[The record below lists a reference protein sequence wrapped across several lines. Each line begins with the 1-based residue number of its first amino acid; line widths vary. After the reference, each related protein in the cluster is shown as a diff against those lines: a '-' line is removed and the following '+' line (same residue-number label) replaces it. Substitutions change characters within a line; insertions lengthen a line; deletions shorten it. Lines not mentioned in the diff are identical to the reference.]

1 MQVGYNREVF
11 TYCYVGGCMSPLDN
25 LVKQDPAIARMLVG
39 EALRQRD
46 GLELIAS
53 ENYTSRAVMEAQ
65 GSVLTNKYAEGYPGN
80 RYYGGCEW
88 VDQVENLA
96 RDRVKEVFGAEYANV
111 QPHSGTQ
118 ANAAVFF
125 TYLNPGDKVLGM
137 NLAMGGH
144 LTHGSPVNFSGKL
157 YNFTQYGIDLDTGL
171 IDYEHVM
178 EMAERERPKLITVGA
193 STYSRSIDYAKFRE
207 IADKVGAFLFADIA
221 HPAGLIAAGHLPSPI
236 PYAHVVTSTTHKTLR
251 GPRGGIILMG
261 KDFEN
266 PFGQK
271 AAKSGRT
278 LMMSEVL
285 DKMVIPGAQGG
296 ALMHVVAAK
305 AVGFAENLRP
315 DFKDYAGQ
323 VIVNAQALAAG
334 MMKRGYHVLSNGT
347 DNHLLMVDLRRNK
360 PTISGKVAQEVLDLA
375 HITTNKNVVPND
387 DRSPLV
393 TSGVRFGTA
402 AMTTRGM
409 RAEHMDLVAGF
420 IDRVLSNIDNEAVIT
435 QVKNEIIELCK
446 GFPVPAVGDF
456 VDIEV

>member
-1 MQVGYNREVF
+1 
-11 TYCYVGGCMSPLDN
+11 MSPLDH
-25 LVKQDPAIARMLVG
+25 LVQSDPAIARMIVG
-39 EALRQRD
+39 EARRQRD

-88 VDQVENLA
+88 VDQVENIA
-96 RDRVKEVFGAEYANV
+96 RDRVKAVFGAAYANV

-118 ANAAVFF
+118 ANAAVYF
-125 TYLNPGDKVLGM
+125 TFLNPGDKVLGM

-144 LTHGSPVNFSGKL
+144 LTHGSPVNFSGKM
-157 YNFTQYGIDLDTGL
+157 YNFTQYGIDMQTGY
-171 IDYEHVM
+171 IDYENVL

-193 STYSRSIDYAKFRE
+193 STYSRSIDYAKFRQ
-207 IADKVGAFLFADIA
+207 IADQVGAYLFADIA

-261 KDFEN
+261 QDFEN

-315 DFKDYAGQ
+315 DFKDYAAT
-323 VIVNAQALAAG
+323 VIANAQALAAS
-334 MMKRGYHVLSNGT
+334 MMKRGYYVLSDGT

-360 PTISGKVAQEVLDLA
+360 PTISGKQAQEVLDAA

-387 DRSPLV
+387 DRSALV
-393 TSGVRFGTA
+393 TSGIRLGSP

-409 RAEHMDLVAGF
+409 KPEHMDMVADL
-420 IDRVLSNIDNEAVIT
+420 IDRVLSNIDNETVIA
-435 QVKNEIIELCK
+435 QVRNEIIEWCK
-446 GFPVPAVGDF
+446 QFPVPAVGDF
-456 VDIEV
+456 VGIEV

>member
-1 MQVGYNREVF
+1 
-11 TYCYVGGCMSPLDN
+11 MSPLDH
-25 LVKQDPAIARMLVG
+25 LVQSDPTIARLLVG
-39 EALRQRD
+39 EAIRQRD

-88 VDQVENLA
+88 VDQVENIA
-96 RDRVKEVFGAEYANV
+96 RDRAKAVFGAAYANV

-118 ANAAVFF
+118 ANAAVYF
-125 TYLNPGDKVLGM
+125 TFLNPGDKVLGM
-137 NLAMGGH
+137 NLAHGGH
-144 LTHGSPVNFSGKL
+144 LTHGSPVNFSGRM
-157 YNFTQYGIDLDTGL
+157 YNFVQYGIDLETGF
-171 IDYEHVM
+171 IDYEHVL
-178 EMAERERPKLITVGA
+178 EMAERERPKMITVGA
-193 STYSRSIDYAKFRE
+193 SAYSRAIDYAVFRE
-207 IADKVGAFLFADIA
+207 IADKVGAYLFADIA

-261 KDFEN
+261 QDFEN

-315 DFKDYAGQ
+315 DFKDYAAT
-323 VIVNAQALAAG
+323 VITNAQALAAAL
-334 MMKRGYHVLSNGT
+334 MQRGFRVLSNGT
-347 DNHLLMVDLRRNK
+347 DNHLMMIDL
-360 PTISGKVAQEVLDLA
+360 
-375 HITTNKNVVPND
+375 TNKNVTGKQAEEVLDRAHITANKNVIPND
-387 DRSPLV
+387 PRSPMI
-393 TSGVRFGTA
+393 TSGIRFGTA

-409 RAEHMDLVAGF
+409 QAADMDIVAAL
-420 IDRVLSNIDNEAVIT
+420 IDRVISHINDE
-435 QVKNEIIELCK
+435 QVVAQVRAEVVALCQ

-456 VDIEV
+456 VGIEV

>member
-1 MQVGYNREVF
+1 M
-11 TYCYVGGCMSPLDN
+11 TPLDH

-39 EALRQRD
+39 EARRQRD

-144 LTHGSPVNFSGKL
+144 LTHGSPVNFSGKF
-157 YNFTQYGIDLDTGL
+157 YNFTQYGIDLETGY
-171 IDYEHVM
+171 IDYEHVL
-178 EMAERERPKLITVGA
+178 EMAEREKPKLITVGA

-315 DFKDYAGQ
+315 EFKDYAGM
-323 VIVNAQALAAG
+323 VITNAKALAEG

-360 PTISGKVAQEVLDLA
+360 PTISGKQAQEVLDAA
-375 HITTNKNVVPND
+375 HITTNKNIVPND

-393 TSGVRFGTA
+393 TSGIRLGSA

-409 RAEHMDLVAGF
+409 RPEHMDLVAGY
-420 IDRVLSNIDNEAVIT
+420 IDRVLSNIDDAAVIT
-435 QVKNEIIELCK
+435 QVKNEIVELCT

-456 VDIEV
+456 VGIEV

>member
-1 MQVGYNREVF
+1 
-11 TYCYVGGCMSPLDN
+11 MSPLDH
-25 LVKQDPAIARMLVG
+25 LVQSDPAIARLIVG
-39 EALRQRD
+39 EARRQRD

-88 VDQVENLA
+88 VDQVENIA
-96 RDRVKEVFGAEYANV
+96 RDRVKEVFGAAYANV

-118 ANAAVFF
+118 ANAAVYF
-125 TYLNPGDKVLGM
+125 TFLNPGDKVLGM
-137 NLAMGGH
+137 NLAHGGH
-144 LTHGSPVNFSGKL
+144 LTHGSPVNFSGKM
-157 YNFTQYGIDLDTGL
+157 YNFVQYGIDLETGF
-171 IDYEHVM
+171 IDYEHVL
-178 EMAERERPKLITVGA
+178 EMAERERPKMITVGA
-193 STYSRSIDYAKFRE
+193 SAYSRAIDYAIFRQ
-207 IADKVGAFLFADIA
+207 IADKVGAYLFADIA

-261 KDFEN
+261 QDFEN

-315 DFKDYAGQ
+315 DFNDYAAT
-323 VIVNAQALAAG
+323 VITNAQALAAAL
-334 MMKRGYHVLSNGT
+334 MQRGFRVLSNGT
-347 DNHLLMVDLRRNK
+347 DNHLMMIDL
-360 PTISGKVAQEVLDLA
+360 
-375 HITTNKNVVPND
+375 TNKNVTGKQAEEVLDRAHITANKNVIPND
-387 DRSPLV
+387 PRSPMI
-393 TSGVRFGTA
+393 TSGIRFGTA

-409 RAEHMDLVAGF
+409 QAADMDVVAGL
-420 IDRVLSNIDNEAVIT
+420 IDRVLSNIDNETVIA
-435 QVKNEIIELCK
+435 QVRNEIVEWCTQ
-446 GFPVPAVGDF
+446 FPVPAVGDF
-456 VDIEV
+456 VGIEV

>member
-1 MQVGYNREVF
+1 
-11 TYCYVGGCMSPLDN
+11 MSPLDH
-25 LVKQDPAIARMLVG
+25 LVQSDPTIARLLVG
-39 EALRQRD
+39 EAIRQRD

-88 VDQVENLA
+88 VDQVENIA
-96 RDRVKEVFGAEYANV
+96 RDRAKAVFGAAYANV

-118 ANAAVFF
+118 ANAAVYF
-125 TYLNPGDKVLGM
+125 TFLNPGDKVLGM
-137 NLAMGGH
+137 NLAHGGH
-144 LTHGSPVNFSGKL
+144 LTHGSPVNFSGRM
-157 YNFTQYGIDLDTGL
+157 YNFVQYGIDLETGF
-171 IDYEHVM
+171 IDYEHVL
-178 EMAERERPKLITVGA
+178 EMAERERPKMITVGA
-193 STYSRSIDYAKFRE
+193 SAYSRAIDYAVFRE
-207 IADKVGAFLFADIA
+207 IADKVGAYLFADIA

-261 KDFEN
+261 QDFEN

-315 DFKDYAGQ
+315 DFKDYAAT
-323 VIVNAQALAAG
+323 VITNAQALAAAL
-334 MMKRGYHVLSNGT
+334 MQRGFRVLSNGT
-347 DNHLLMVDLRRNK
+347 DNHLMMIDL
-360 PTISGKVAQEVLDLA
+360 
-375 HITTNKNVVPND
+375 TNKNVTGKQAEEVLDRAHITANKNVIPND
-387 DRSPLV
+387 PRSPMI
-393 TSGVRFGTA
+393 TSGIRFGTA

-409 RAEHMDLVAGF
+409 QAADMDIVAAL
-420 IDRVLSNIDNEAVIT
+420 IDRVISHINDE
-435 QVKNEIIELCK
+435 QVVAQVHAEVVALCQ

-456 VDIEV
+456 VGIEV

>member
-1 MQVGYNREVF
+1 
-11 TYCYVGGCMSPLDN
+11 MSPLDN
-25 LVKQDPAIARMLVG
+25 LVKQDPEIARMLVG
-39 EALRQRD
+39 EARRQRD

-88 VDQVENLA
+88 VDQVENVA
-96 RDRVKEVFGAEYANV
+96 RDRVKAVFGAEYANV

-157 YNFTQYGIDLDTGL
+157 YNFSQYGIDLETGL

-323 VIVNAQALAAG
+323 VIVNSQALAAS

-360 PTISGKVAQEVLDLA
+360 PTVNGKVAQEVLDVA
-375 HITTNKNVVPND
+375 HITTNKNMVPND

-393 TSGVRFGTA
+393 TSGIRLGTA

-409 RAEHMDLVAGF
+409 REEHMDLVAGY
-420 IDRVLSNIDNEAVIT
+420 IDRVLSNIDNETVIT
-435 QVKNEIIELCK
+435 QVKNEIVELCK

>member
-1 MQVGYNREVF
+1 
-11 TYCYVGGCMSPLDN
+11 MSPLDH
-25 LVKQDPAIARMLVG
+25 LVQSDPAIARLIVG
-39 EALRQRD
+39 EARRQRD

-88 VDQVENLA
+88 VDQVENIA
-96 RDRVKEVFGAEYANV
+96 RDRVKEVFGAAYANV

-118 ANAAVFF
+118 ANAAVYF
-125 TYLNPGDKVLGM
+125 TFLNPGDKVLGM
-137 NLAMGGH
+137 NLAHGGH
-144 LTHGSPVNFSGKL
+144 LTHGSPVNFSGKM
-157 YNFTQYGIDLDTGL
+157 YNFVQYGIDLETGF
-171 IDYEHVM
+171 IDYEHVL
-178 EMAERERPKLITVGA
+178 EMAERERPKMITVGA
-193 STYSRSIDYAKFRE
+193 SAYSRAIDYAIFRQ
-207 IADKVGAFLFADIA
+207 IADKVGAYLFADIA

-261 KDFEN
+261 QDFEN

-315 DFKDYAGQ
+315 DFKDYAAL
-323 VIVNAQALAAG
+323 VIANAQALAAAL
-334 MMKRGYHVLSNGT
+334 MQRGFRVLSNGT
-347 DNHLLMVDLRRNK
+347 DNHLMMIDL
-360 PTISGKVAQEVLDLA
+360 
-375 HITTNKNVVPND
+375 TNKNVTGKQAEEVLDRAHITANKNVIPND
-387 DRSPLV
+387 PRSPMI
-393 TSGVRFGTA
+393 TSGIRFGTA

-409 RAEHMDLVAGF
+409 QAADMDVVAGL
-420 IDRVLSNIDNEAVIT
+420 IDRVISNIDNETVIA
-435 QVKNEIIELCK
+435 QVRNEIVEWCTQ
-446 GFPVPAVGDF
+446 FPVPAVGDF
-456 VDIEV
+456 VGIEV

>member
-1 MQVGYNREVF
+1 
-11 TYCYVGGCMSPLDN
+11 MSPLDH
-25 LVKQDPAIARMLVG
+25 LVQSDPAIARLIVG
-39 EALRQRD
+39 EARRQRD

-88 VDQVENLA
+88 VDQVENIA
-96 RDRVKEVFGAEYANV
+96 RDRVKEVFGAAYANV

-118 ANAAVFF
+118 ANAAVYF
-125 TYLNPGDKVLGM
+125 TFLNPGDKVLGM
-137 NLAMGGH
+137 NLAHGGH
-144 LTHGSPVNFSGKL
+144 LTHGSPVNFSGKM
-157 YNFTQYGIDLDTGL
+157 YNFVQYGIDLETGF
-171 IDYEHVM
+171 IDYEHVL
-178 EMAERERPKLITVGA
+178 EMAERERPKMITVGA
-193 STYSRSIDYAKFRE
+193 SAYSRAIDYAIFRQ
-207 IADKVGAFLFADIA
+207 IADKVGAYLFADIA

-261 KDFEN
+261 QDFEN

-315 DFKDYAGQ
+315 DFKDYAAT
-323 VIVNAQALAAG
+323 VITNAQALAAAL
-334 MMKRGYHVLSNGT
+334 MQRGFRVLSNGT
-347 DNHLLMVDLRRNK
+347 DNHLMMIDL
-360 PTISGKVAQEVLDLA
+360 
-375 HITTNKNVVPND
+375 TNKNVTGKQAEEVLDRAHITANKNVIPND
-387 DRSPLV
+387 PRSPMI
-393 TSGVRFGTA
+393 TSGIRFGTA

-409 RAEHMDLVAGF
+409 KPEHMEVVAGL
-420 IDRVLSNIDNEAVIT
+420 IDRVISNINDETVIA
-435 QVKNEIIELCK
+435 QVRNEIVEWCTQ
-446 GFPVPAVGDF
+446 FPVPAVGDF
-456 VDIEV
+456 VGIEV

>member
-1 MQVGYNREVF
+1 
-11 TYCYVGGCMSPLDN
+11 MSPLDH

-39 EALRQRD
+39 EARRQRD

-144 LTHGSPVNFSGKL
+144 LTHGSPVNFSGKF
-157 YNFTQYGIDLDTGL
+157 YNFTQYGIDLETGL

-315 DFKDYAGQ
+315 DFKDYAAQ

-347 DNHLLMVDLRRNK
+347 DNHLLMIDLRRNK
-360 PTISGKVAQEVLDLA
+360 PTISGKVAQEVLDAA
-375 HITTNKNVVPND
+375 HITTNKNIVPND

-393 TSGVRFGTA
+393 TSGIRLGTA

-409 RAEHMDLVAGF
+409 RAEHMDIVAGY

-435 QVKNEIIELCK
+435 QVKNEIVELCK

>member
-1 MQVGYNREVF
+1 
-11 TYCYVGGCMSPLDN
+11 MSPLDH
-25 LVKQDPAIARMLVG
+25 LVQSDPAIARLIVG
-39 EALRQRD
+39 EARRQRD

-88 VDQVENLA
+88 VDQVENIA
-96 RDRVKEVFGAEYANV
+96 RDRVKEVFGAAYANV

-118 ANAAVFF
+118 ANAAVYF
-125 TYLNPGDKVLGM
+125 TFLNPGDKVLGM
-137 NLAMGGH
+137 NLAHGGH
-144 LTHGSPVNFSGKL
+144 LTHGSPVNFSGKM
-157 YNFTQYGIDLDTGL
+157 YNFVQYGIDLETGF
-171 IDYEHVM
+171 IDYEHVL
-178 EMAERERPKLITVGA
+178 EMAERERPKMITVGA
-193 STYSRSIDYAKFRE
+193 SAYSRAIDYAIFRQ
-207 IADKVGAFLFADIA
+207 IADKVGAYLFADIA

-261 KDFEN
+261 QDFEN

-315 DFKDYAGQ
+315 DFKDYAAT
-323 VIVNAQALAAG
+323 VITNAQALAAAL
-334 MMKRGYHVLSNGT
+334 MQRGFRVLSNGT
-347 DNHLLMVDLRRNK
+347 DNHLMMIDL
-360 PTISGKVAQEVLDLA
+360 
-375 HITTNKNVVPND
+375 TNKNVTGKQAEEVLDRAHITANKNVIPND
-387 DRSPLV
+387 PRSPMI
-393 TSGVRFGTA
+393 TSGIRFGTA

-409 RAEHMDLVAGF
+409 QAADMDVVAGL
-420 IDRVLSNIDNEAVIT
+420 IDRVISNIDNETVIA
-435 QVKNEIIELCK
+435 QVRNEIVEWCK
-446 GFPVPAVGDF
+446 QFPVPAVGDF
-456 VDIEV
+456 VGIEV

>member
-1 MQVGYNREVF
+1 
-11 TYCYVGGCMSPLDN
+11 MSPLDH
-25 LVKQDPAIARMLVG
+25 LVQSDPAIARLIVG
-39 EALRQRD
+39 EARRQRD

-88 VDQVENLA
+88 VDQVENIA
-96 RDRVKEVFGAEYANV
+96 RDRAKAVFGAAYANV

-118 ANAAVFF
+118 ANAAVYF
-125 TYLNPGDKVLGM
+125 TFLNPGDKVLGM
-137 NLAMGGH
+137 NLAHGGH
-144 LTHGSPVNFSGKL
+144 LTHGSPVNFSGRM
-157 YNFTQYGIDLDTGL
+157 YNFVQYGIDLETGF
-171 IDYEHVM
+171 IDYEHVL
-178 EMAERERPKLITVGA
+178 EMAERERPKMITVGA
-193 STYSRSIDYAKFRE
+193 SAYSRAIDYAVFRE
-207 IADKVGAFLFADIA
+207 IADKVGAYLFADIA

-251 GPRGGIILMG
+251 GPRAGIILMG
-261 KDFEN
+261 QDFEN

-315 DFKDYAGQ
+315 DFKDYAAT
-323 VIVNAQALAAG
+323 VITNAQALAAAL
-334 MMKRGYHVLSNGT
+334 MQRGFRVLSNGT
-347 DNHLLMVDLRRNK
+347 DNHLMMIDL
-360 PTISGKVAQEVLDLA
+360 
-375 HITTNKNVVPND
+375 TNKNVTGKQAEEVLDRAHITANKNVIPND
-387 DRSPLV
+387 PRSPMI
-393 TSGVRFGTA
+393 TSGIRFGTA

-409 RAEHMDLVAGF
+409 QAADMDIVAAL
-420 IDRVLSNIDNEAVIT
+420 IDRVISHINDE
-435 QVKNEIIELCK
+435 QVVAQVRAEVVALCQ

-456 VDIEV
+456 VGIEV

>member
-1 MQVGYNREVF
+1 
-11 TYCYVGGCMSPLDN
+11 MSPLN
-25 LVKQDPAIARMLVG
+25 HLVQSDPTIARLLVG
-39 EALRQRD
+39 EAIRQRD

-88 VDQVENLA
+88 VDQVENIA
-96 RDRVKEVFGAEYANV
+96 RDRAKAVFGAAYANV

-118 ANAAVFF
+118 ANAAVYF
-125 TYLNPGDKVLGM
+125 TFLNPGDKVLGM
-137 NLAMGGH
+137 NLAHGGH
-144 LTHGSPVNFSGKL
+144 LTHGSPVNFSGRM
-157 YNFTQYGIDLDTGL
+157 YNFVQYGIDLETGF
-171 IDYEHVM
+171 IDYEHVL
-178 EMAERERPKLITVGA
+178 EMAERERPKMITVGA
-193 STYSRSIDYAKFRE
+193 SAYSRAIDYAVFRE
-207 IADKVGAFLFADIA
+207 IADKVGAYLFADIA

-261 KDFEN
+261 QDFEN

-278 LMMSEVL
+278 FMMSEVI

-315 DFKDYAGQ
+315 DFKDYAAT
-323 VIVNAQALAAG
+323 VITNAQALAAAL
-334 MMKRGYHVLSNGT
+334 MQRGFRVLSNGT
-347 DNHLLMVDLRRNK
+347 DNHLMMIDL
-360 PTISGKVAQEVLDLA
+360 
-375 HITTNKNVVPND
+375 TNKNVTGKQAEEVLDRAHITANKNVIPND
-387 DRSPLV
+387 PRSPMI
-393 TSGVRFGTA
+393 TSGIRFGTA

-409 RAEHMDLVAGF
+409 QAADMDIVAAL
-420 IDRVLSNIDNEAVIT
+420 IDRVISHINDE
-435 QVKNEIIELCK
+435 QVVAQVRAEVVALCQ

-456 VDIEV
+456 VGIEV

>member
-1 MQVGYNREVF
+1 
-11 TYCYVGGCMSPLDN
+11 MSPLDH
-25 LVKQDPAIARMLVG
+25 LVQSDPAIARLIVG
-39 EALRQRD
+39 EARRQRD

-88 VDQVENLA
+88 VDQVENIA
-96 RDRVKEVFGAEYANV
+96 RDRVKEVVGAAYANV

-118 ANAAVFF
+118 ANAAVYF
-125 TYLNPGDKVLGM
+125 TFLNPGDKVLGM
-137 NLAMGGH
+137 NLAHGGH
-144 LTHGSPVNFSGKL
+144 LTHGSPVNFSGKM
-157 YNFTQYGIDLDTGL
+157 YNFVQYGIDLETGF
-171 IDYEHVM
+171 IDYEHVL
-178 EMAERERPKLITVGA
+178 EMAERERPKMITVGA
-193 STYSRSIDYAKFRE
+193 SAYSRAIDYAVFRQ
-207 IADKVGAFLFADIA
+207 IADKVGAYLFADIA

-261 KDFEN
+261 QDFEN

-278 LMMSEVL
+278 FMMSEVL

-315 DFKDYAGQ
+315 DFKDYAAT
-323 VIVNAQALAAG
+323 VITNAQALAAAL
-334 MMKRGYHVLSNGT
+334 MQRGFRVLSNGT
-347 DNHLLMVDLRRNK
+347 DNHLMMIDL
-360 PTISGKVAQEVLDLA
+360 
-375 HITTNKNVVPND
+375 TNKNVTGKQAEEVLDRAHITANKNVIPND
-387 DRSPLV
+387 PRSPMI
-393 TSGVRFGTA
+393 TSGIRFGTA

-409 RAEHMDLVAGF
+409 KPEHMDVVAGL
-420 IDRVLSNIDNEAVIT
+420 IDRVISNINDETVIA
-435 QVKNEIIELCK
+435 QVRNEIVEWCTQ
-446 GFPVPAVGDF
+446 FPVPAVGDF
-456 VDIEV
+456 VGIEV

>member
-1 MQVGYNREVF
+1 
-11 TYCYVGGCMSPLDN
+11 MSPLDH
-25 LVKQDPAIARMLVG
+25 LVQSDPAIARLIVG
-39 EALRQRD
+39 EARRQRD

-88 VDQVENLA
+88 VDQVENIA
-96 RDRVKEVFGAEYANV
+96 RDRVKEVFGAAYANV

-118 ANAAVFF
+118 ANAAVYF
-125 TYLNPGDKVLGM
+125 TFLNPGDKVLGM
-137 NLAMGGH
+137 NLAHGGH
-144 LTHGSPVNFSGKL
+144 LTHGSPVNFSGKM
-157 YNFTQYGIDLDTGL
+157 YNFVQYGIDLETGF
-171 IDYEHVM
+171 IDYEHVL
-178 EMAERERPKLITVGA
+178 EMAERERPKMITVGA
-193 STYSRSIDYAKFRE
+193 SAYSRAIDYAIFRE
-207 IADKVGAFLFADIA
+207 IADKVGAYLFADIA

-261 KDFEN
+261 QDFEN

-315 DFKDYAGQ
+315 DFKDYAAT
-323 VIVNAQALAAG
+323 VITNAQALAAAL
-334 MMKRGYHVLSNGT
+334 MQRGFRVLSNGT
-347 DNHLLMVDLRRNK
+347 DNHLMMIDL
-360 PTISGKVAQEVLDLA
+360 
-375 HITTNKNVVPND
+375 TNKNVTGKQAEEVLDRAHITANKNVIPND
-387 DRSPLV
+387 PRSPMI
-393 TSGVRFGTA
+393 TSGIRFGTA

-409 RAEHMDLVAGF
+409 KPEHMDVVAGL
-420 IDRVLSNIDNEAVIT
+420 IDRVISNINDETVIT
-435 QVKNEIIELCK
+435 QVRNEIVEWCTQ
-446 GFPVPAVGDF
+446 FPVPAVGDF
-456 VDIEV
+456 VGIEV